1 MRFWKKREKD
11 GESAMWRYAKYAVV
25 AVCVIGIGANS
36 ISVIPTGYTGV
47 KSTFGKISEKELT
60 TGIHI
65 SVPFVQH
72 IQTISNKQQDRRCEG
87 KIWGETS
94 DKTPVYGENVTVRGK
109 KNMAYTI
116 DGKLKVA
123 VSSRALFQ
131 LEKEDEI
138 FLKKGKEAYEKY
150 QVKHEK
156 AVLQPGAAFPVVK
169 ALLELG
175 EDDVEVIVV
184 SRNTADTSLRVF
196 NSIQA
201 HGLNICRGFFTGG
214 ESIINYLKSL
224 DIDLYLTANDD
235 SAKAAIDNGIPAATM
250 ITSAA
255 KYMTEATELRVA
267 FDGDAVLFGDES
279 EAVFKS
285 EGLEAFGKNE
295 SEKANIPMKEGPM
308 AKFLRALSKIQ
319 TKQEKEGKES
329 ETKIVTALVTARSA
343 PAHARTIKTLRA
355 WGIKVNQAFFL
366 GGLDKTYVLRE
377 FKPQIFFDDQ
387 HVHTDRA
394 SLVVPAG
401 TVPYKSD
408 SVLAKPKE
416 EEKKGEK

>member
-1 MRFWKKREKD
+1 
-11 GESAMWRYAKYAVV
+11 
-25 AVCVIGIGANS
+25 
-36 ISVIPTGYTGV
+36 
-47 KSTFGKISEKELT
+47 
-60 TGIHI
+60 
-65 SVPFVQH
+65 
-72 IQTISNKQQDRRCEG
+72 
-87 KIWGETS
+87 
-94 DKTPVYGENVTVRGK
+94 
-109 KNMAYTI
+109 MAYTI

-131 LEKEDEI
+131 LEKEDDI
-138 FLKKGKEAYEKY
+138 FTTKGKEAYEKY
-150 QVKHEK
+150 QIKHEK
-156 AVLQPGAAFPVVK
+156 DILQPGAAFPVVK

-184 SRNTADTSLRVF
+184 SRNTADMSLRVF

-201 HGLNICRGFFTGG
+201 HNLNICRGFFTGG

-224 DIDLYLTANDD
+224 DIDLFLTANDD

-250 ITSAA
+250 IISAA
-255 KYMTEATELRVA
+255 KYMTESTELRVA

-279 EAVFKS
+279 EAIFKA

-308 AKFLRALSKIQ
+308 AKFLRALAKIQ
-319 TKQEKEGKES
+319 TKQEKEGKNN

-366 GGLDKTYVLRE
+366 GGLDKTYVLKE

>member
-1 MRFWKKREKD
+1 M
-11 GESAMWRYAKYAVV
+11 
-25 AVCVIGIGANS
+25 
-36 ISVIPTGYTGV
+36 
-47 KSTFGKISEKELT
+47 
-60 TGIHI
+60 
-65 SVPFVQH
+65 
-72 IQTISNKQQDRRCEG
+72 
-87 KIWGETS
+87 
-94 DKTPVYGENVTVRGK
+94 
-109 KNMAYTI
+109 YTI

-138 FLKKGKEAYEKY
+138 FLTKGKKAYEQY

-156 AVLQPGAAFPVVK
+156 DILQPGAAFPVVK

-224 DIDLYLTANDD
+224 DIDLYLTANDE

-255 KYMTEATELRVA
+255 KYMTESTDLRIA

-279 EAVFKS
+279 EAIFKS
-285 EGLEAFGKNE
+285 EGLEAFGENE
-295 SEKANIPMKEGPM
+295 SKNANIPMKKGPM
-308 AKFLRALSKIQ
+308 AKFLRSLAKIQ
-319 TKQEKEGKES
+319 TKQEQNEQNV
-329 ETKIVTALVTARSA
+329 ETRIVTALVTARSA

-366 GGLDKTYVLRE
+366 GGLDKTYVLKE

-408 SVLAKPKE
+408 SALAFTKSQG
-416 EEKKGEK
+416 EKKGEKME

>member
-1 MRFWKKREKD
+1 
-11 GESAMWRYAKYAVV
+11 
-25 AVCVIGIGANS
+25 
-36 ISVIPTGYTGV
+36 
-47 KSTFGKISEKELT
+47 
-60 TGIHI
+60 
-65 SVPFVQH
+65 
-72 IQTISNKQQDRRCEG
+72 
-87 KIWGETS
+87 
-94 DKTPVYGENVTVRGK
+94 
-109 KNMAYTI
+109 MAYTI

-285 EGLEAFGKNE
+285 EGLEC
-295 SEKANIPMKEGPM
+295 I
-308 AKFLRALSKIQ
+308 R
-319 TKQEKEGKES
+319 QE
-329 ETKIVTALVTARSA
+329 
-343 PAHARTIKTLRA
+343 
-355 WGIKVNQAFFL
+355 
-366 GGLDKTYVLRE
+366 
-377 FKPQIFFDDQ
+377 
-387 HVHTDRA
+387 
-394 SLVVPAG
+394 
-401 TVPYKSD
+401 
-408 SVLAKPKE
+408 
-416 EEKKGEK
+416 

>member
-1 MRFWKKREKD
+1 MRLCFSASARLGHDSGKSGELSRNLKKANPE
-11 GESAMWRYAKYAVV
+11 GLFTSAIIRK
-25 AVCVIGIGANS
+25 
-36 ISVIPTGYTGV
+36 
-47 KSTFGKISEKELT
+47 KSPGRA
-60 TGIHI
+60 
-65 SVPFVQH
+65 P
-72 IQTISNKQQDRRCEG
+72 
-87 KIWGETS
+87 
-94 DKTPVYGENVTVRGK
+94 VTVTLSGLLIIRLKSKCFFISSCVVNRIK
-109 KNMAYTI
+109 KI
-116 DGKLKVA
+116 
-123 VSSRALFQ
+123 
-131 LEKEDEI
+131 
-138 FLKKGKEAYEKY
+138 
-150 QVKHEK
+150 
-156 AVLQPGAAFPVVK
+156 
-169 ALLELG
+169 
-175 EDDVEVIVV
+175 
-184 SRNTADTSLRVF
+184 SLRVF

-235 SAKAAIDNGIPAATM
+235 SARAAIDNGIPAATM

-255 KYMTEATELRVA
+255 KYMTETTELRVA

-285 EGLEAFGKNE
+285 EGLEAFGKSE

-319 TKQEKEGKES
+319 TKQEKEGKEN

-366 GGLDKTYVLRE
+366 GGLDKTYVLKE

-408 SVLAKPKE
+408 SVLAQPKE
-416 EEKKGEK
+416 EEKKGEKEC

>member
-1 MRFWKKREKD
+1 M
-11 GESAMWRYAKYAVV
+11 
-25 AVCVIGIGANS
+25 
-36 ISVIPTGYTGV
+36 
-47 KSTFGKISEKELT
+47 
-60 TGIHI
+60 
-65 SVPFVQH
+65 
-72 IQTISNKQQDRRCEG
+72 
-87 KIWGETS
+87 
-94 DKTPVYGENVTVRGK
+94 
-109 KNMAYTI
+109 
-116 DGKLKVA
+116 
-123 VSSRALFQ
+123 
-131 LEKEDEI
+131 
-138 FLKKGKEAYEKY
+138 
-150 QVKHEK
+150 KHEK

-366 GGLDKTYVLRE
+366 GGLDKTYVLKE

>member
-1 MRFWKKREKD
+1 MS
-11 GESAMWRYAKYAVV
+11 ESGRD
-25 AVCVIGIGANS
+25 
-36 ISVIPTGYTGV
+36 T
-47 KSTFGKISEKELT
+47 
-60 TGIHI
+60 
-65 SVPFVQH
+65 
-72 IQTISNKQQDRRCEG
+72 
-87 KIWGETS
+87 
-94 DKTPVYGENVTVRGK
+94 
-109 KNMAYTI
+109 
-116 DGKLKVA
+116 
-123 VSSRALFQ
+123 
-131 LEKEDEI
+131 DEI
-138 FLKKGKEAYEKY
+138 I
-150 QVKHEK
+150 H
-156 AVLQPGAAFPVVK
+156 
-169 ALLELG
+169 
-175 EDDVEVIVV
+175 
-184 SRNTADTSLRVF
+184 SRNASASIVLVPSGIDTCPVF
-196 NSIQA
+196 PRGHLNRCSPFFEYKIPSITVNDCGLGLTSIQA
-201 HGLNICRGFFTGG
+201 HNLNICRGFFTGG

-224 DIDLYLTANDD
+224 DIDLFLTANDD

-255 KYMTEATELRVA
+255 KYMTESTELRVA

-279 EAVFKS
+279 EAIFKA

-308 AKFLRALSKIQ
+308 AKFLRALAKIQ
-319 TKQEKEGKES
+319 TKQEKEGKNN

-366 GGLDKTYVLRE
+366 GGLDKTYVLKE

>member
-1 MRFWKKREKD
+1 
-11 GESAMWRYAKYAVV
+11 
-25 AVCVIGIGANS
+25 
-36 ISVIPTGYTGV
+36 
-47 KSTFGKISEKELT
+47 
-60 TGIHI
+60 
-65 SVPFVQH
+65 
-72 IQTISNKQQDRRCEG
+72 
-87 KIWGETS
+87 
-94 DKTPVYGENVTVRGK
+94 
-109 KNMAYTI
+109 MAYSI
-116 DGKLKVA
+116 NGKLKVA

-138 FLKKGKEAYEKY
+138 FLKKGKEAYERY

-156 AVLQPGAAFPVVK
+156 DVLQPGAAFPVVK

-235 SAKAAIDNGIPAATM
+235 SARAAIDNGIPAATM

-255 KYMTEATELRVA
+255 KYMTETTELRVA

-285 EGLEAFGKNE
+285 EGLEAFGKSE
-295 SEKANIPMKEGPM
+295 SEKAN
-308 AKFLRALSKIQ
+308 ALEDKSND
-319 TKQEKEGKES
+319 KES
-329 ETKIVTALVTARSA
+329 FDYGTEDISDVDETVDNKTNEVTALNAYNVFSDYHIDYTAQR
-343 PAHARTIKTLRA
+343 
-355 WGIKVNQAFFL
+355 
-366 GGLDKTYVLRE
+366 LDFIQMRE
-377 FKPQIFFDDQ
+377 
-387 HVHTDRA
+387 V
-394 SLVVPAG
+394 
-401 TVPYKSD
+401 
-408 SVLAKPKE
+408 
-416 EEKKGEK
+416 

>member
-1 MRFWKKREKD
+1 M
-11 GESAMWRYAKYAVV
+11 
-25 AVCVIGIGANS
+25 
-36 ISVIPTGYTGV
+36 
-47 KSTFGKISEKELT
+47 
-60 TGIHI
+60 
-65 SVPFVQH
+65 
-72 IQTISNKQQDRRCEG
+72 
-87 KIWGETS
+87 
-94 DKTPVYGENVTVRGK
+94 
-109 KNMAYTI
+109 
-116 DGKLKVA
+116 
-123 VSSRALFQ
+123 
-131 LEKEDEI
+131 
-138 FLKKGKEAYEKY
+138 
-150 QVKHEK
+150 
-156 AVLQPGAAFPVVK
+156 
-169 ALLELG
+169 LL
-175 EDDVEVIVV
+175 DMM
-184 SRNTADTSLRVF
+184 TSLRVF

-366 GGLDKTYVLRE
+366 GGLDKTYVLKE

-394 SLVVPAG
+394 SQNITVGTAIRWRRNTLSFAG
-401 TVPYKSD
+401 ILKIPCRSQIRRIPSGKLHKDFIQEGCGLLFYFFS
-408 SVLAKPKE
+408 
-416 EEKKGEK
+416 KKTLHFIFFRHIKCEQ

>member
-1 MRFWKKREKD
+1 
-11 GESAMWRYAKYAVV
+11 
-25 AVCVIGIGANS
+25 
-36 ISVIPTGYTGV
+36 
-47 KSTFGKISEKELT
+47 
-60 TGIHI
+60 
-65 SVPFVQH
+65 
-72 IQTISNKQQDRRCEG
+72 
-87 KIWGETS
+87 
-94 DKTPVYGENVTVRGK
+94 
-109 KNMAYTI
+109 MAYTI

-138 FLKKGKEAYEKY
+138 FTTKGKEAYEKY
-150 QVKHEK
+150 QIKHEK
-156 AVLQPGAAFPVVK
+156 DILQPGAAFPVVK

-184 SRNTADTSLRVF
+184 SRNTADMSLRVF

-201 HGLNICRGFFTGG
+201 HNLNICRGFFTGG

-224 DIDLYLTANDD
+224 DIDLFLTANDD

-255 KYMTEATELRVA
+255 KYMTESTELRVA

-279 EAVFKS
+279 EAIFKA

-308 AKFLRALSKIQ
+308 AKFLRALAKIQ
-319 TKQEKEGKES
+319 TKQEKEGKNN

-355 WGIKVNQAFFL
+355 WGIKVNQAF
-366 GGLDKTYVLRE
+366 
-377 FKPQIFFDDQ
+377 
-387 HVHTDRA
+387 
-394 SLVVPAG
+394 
-401 TVPYKSD
+401 
-408 SVLAKPKE
+408 SVSYTHLTLPTTSRV
-416 EEKKGEK
+416 

>member
-1 MRFWKKREKD
+1 MP
-11 GESAMWRYAKYAVV
+11 Y
-25 AVCVIGIGANS
+25 S
-36 ISVIPTGYTGV
+36 I
-47 KSTFGKISEKELT
+47 
-60 TGIHI
+60 
-65 SVPFVQH
+65 
-72 IQTISNKQQDRRCEG
+72 N
-87 KIWGETS
+87 
-94 DKTPVYGENVTVRGK
+94 
-109 KNMAYTI
+109 
-116 DGKLKVA
+116 GKLKVA

-138 FLKKGKEAYEKY
+138 FTTKGKEAYEQY
-150 QVKHEK
+150 QVEHEK
-156 AVLQPGAAFPVVK
+156 DVLQPGAAFPVVK

-214 ESIINYLKSL
+214 ESIVNCLKAM
-224 DIDLYLTANDD
+224 DIDLFLTANDN

-255 KYMTEATELRVA
+255 KYMTETTELRIA

-279 EAVFKS
+279 EVIYKK
-285 EGLEAFGKNE
+285 EGLDAFGENE
-295 SEKANIPMKEGPM
+295 KRNANIPMTEGPM
-308 AKFLRALSKIQ
+308 AKFLRALAKIQ
-319 TKQEKEGKES
+319 TKQEKGEKSGS
-329 ETKIVTALVTARSA
+329 TKIVTALVTARSA
-343 PAHARTIKTLRA
+343 PAHARTVKTLRS

-366 GGLDKTYVLRE
+366 GGLDKTDVLRE
-377 FKPQIFFDDQ
+377 FRPQIFFDDQ

-401 TVPYKSD
+401 TVPYKSNSELLLKPEDVLDEEYPLND
-408 SVLAKPKE
+408 SDGTTVDELDADVIA
-416 EEKKGEK
+416 

>member
-1 MRFWKKREKD
+1 
-11 GESAMWRYAKYAVV
+11 
-25 AVCVIGIGANS
+25 
-36 ISVIPTGYTGV
+36 
-47 KSTFGKISEKELT
+47 
-60 TGIHI
+60 
-65 SVPFVQH
+65 
-72 IQTISNKQQDRRCEG
+72 
-87 KIWGETS
+87 
-94 DKTPVYGENVTVRGK
+94 
-109 KNMAYTI
+109 MAYTI

-156 AVLQPGAAFPVVK
+156 DVLQPGAAFPVVK

-184 SRNTADTSLRVF
+184 SKNTADTSLRVF

-416 EEKKGEK
+416 EAKKGEKVC